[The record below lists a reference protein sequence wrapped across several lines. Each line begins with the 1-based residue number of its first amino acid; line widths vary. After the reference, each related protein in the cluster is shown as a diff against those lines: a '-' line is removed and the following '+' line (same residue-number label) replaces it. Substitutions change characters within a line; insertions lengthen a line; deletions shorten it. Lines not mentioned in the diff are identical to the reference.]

1 MIEFI
6 EKYKYI
12 LGGILLIFII
22 LISIYKYNKSGENII
37 IKDINEKKI
46 IRKNDTE
53 TENTL
58 DDLLNDKFKILINT
72 LKNEIN
78 NSTQLLIKENNKQL
92 EKNIRNEFI
101 NKYLKRDVIK
111 KNILIDTNSIFSN
124 IINYDTS
131 EYKVTFGQEN
141 SAYSECYKNVIGFRL
156 IKATIPHTIH
166 KVTNNNNR
174 IDYLYR
180 KKNTDS
186 SGISDSI
193 TLIPG
198 NYTFNELGNHLI
210 DTLNEKSFNG
220 FTGSNQII
228 FDIISDNSSFKY
240 VLEWNNQTFEIA
252 FLWKTSFNNSSSSH
266 ILFGDNN
273 VDYDFSENI
282 MNIID
287 NTYTFPNIVNQSIHF
302 VDLVIPEI
310 PSIACKVSSN
320 GRNVI
325 DRIPLN
331 SPSGTLVYYRSPEG
345 ELQTENFFNPIKL
358 DSLTIQLFDNDS
370 KQKYDSQNGHNS
382 FEFEITIV
390 HNTEHF
396 I

>member
-1 MIEFI
+1 M
-6 EKYKYI
+6 
-12 LGGILLIFII
+12 
-22 LISIYKYNKSGENII
+22 
-37 IKDINEKKI
+37 
-46 IRKNDTE
+46 
-53 TENTL
+53 
-58 DDLLNDKFKILINT
+58 
-72 LKNEIN
+72 
-78 NSTQLLIKENNKQL
+78 
-92 EKNIRNEFI
+92 
-101 NKYLKRDVIK
+101 
-111 KNILIDTNSIFSN
+111 
-124 IINYDTS
+124 
-131 EYKVTFGQEN
+131 
-141 SAYSECYKNVIGFRL
+141 
-156 IKATIPHTIH
+156 
-166 KVTNNNNR
+166 
-174 IDYLYR
+174 
-180 KKNTDS
+180 
-186 SGISDSI
+186 
-193 TLIPG
+193 
-198 NYTFNELGNHLI
+198 GNHLI

-228 FDIISDNSSFKY
+228 FDITSDNSSFKY